1 MRGWGLGVGKGDQ
14 QFRDLRVWQQGMD
27 LVEQMYGVSRDFPK
41 HEIYGL
47 SSQMR
52 RAAVSIPANIAEGHI
67 RRQPR
72 AYLNYVSIALG
83 SLAELQTELE
93 LARRLGYIS
102 PQQHSSIET
111 QTAALARQLQ
121 ALRNSLSGAR

>member
-1 MRGWGLGVGKGDQ
+1 MISS
-14 QFRDLRVWQQGMD
+14 FRDLRVWQQGMD
-27 LVEQMYGVSRDFPK
+27 LVEQIYGVSRDFPK

-83 SLAELQTELE
+83 SLEIPGFA
-93 LARRLGYIS
+93 
-102 PQQHSSIET
+102 
-111 QTAALARQLQ
+111 
-121 ALRNSLSGAR
+121 SGAEPDWMTLEPMQHRMATNEERMLQ